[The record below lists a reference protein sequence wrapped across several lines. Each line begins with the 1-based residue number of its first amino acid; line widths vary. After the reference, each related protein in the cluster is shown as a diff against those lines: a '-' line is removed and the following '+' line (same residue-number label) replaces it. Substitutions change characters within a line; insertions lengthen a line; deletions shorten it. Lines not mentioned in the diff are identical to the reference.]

1 MHKRI
6 LTREQL
12 LAPKMAGLNQ
22 IAGIVKR
29 TLGPGGLLIMLQR
42 QGQSLDG
49 SPLGP
54 KITKDGVS
62 VAEECSSPN
71 PQEDIVIQ
79 AVKAICKKTNTIAG
93 DGTTTAIVLGEA
105 IVTEMEKVLA
115 QRPELNP
122 QLVKESVE
130 AVSLEIL
137 AKLKKMAIPVKDMAK
152 IRQIATISAN
162 GDEEIGNIIGDAFD
176 HVGAEGVVTVDE
188 GSTASVTLE
197 KVDGYQFNRGAEARN
212 AFFNNKE
219 QTQYEAEDVRVIIY
233 DGKVQNFMDLLPAL
247 KLIADVDPETGQ
259 PRNAVMPATL
269 IIANDFSN
277 EALQF
282 LMIQKQDN
290 GMKLCAVQ
298 GPNTTTVRSGYY
310 DDLAVYTGGTRLG
323 NGSRSLANINI
334 DDIGVVKRAISDKYK
349 TTLYEGQGAE
359 DDLLQRVD
367 QLKAAKQSAESPYDA
382 QILNDR
388 IGSLTN
394 GIAKI
399 CVGGQTELEIKEKY
413 DRIEDALNAAR
424 AAIEEGIVPGGGT
437 TLLRL
442 ADKINPTKSVGH
454 EIMRSALSAPFFQIL
469 NNIGYTMKAED
480 LKTILANK
488 HRVFDAR
495 HKKIKNALTAGIIDP
510 VKVTRSALQNAVS
523 IATLLSTAGGAII
536 YENDK

>member
-12 LAPKMAGLNQ
+12 LAPKMAGLSQ

-29 TLGPGGLLIMLQR
+29 TLGPGGLLIMIQR
-42 QGQSLDG
+42 QGQALDG

-62 VAEECSSPN
+62 VADECSSPN

-79 AVKAICKKTNTIAG
+79 AVKAICKKTNTTAG

-105 IVTEMEKVLA
+105 IVVEMEKVLA
-115 QRPELNP
+115 HNTTLNP
-122 QLVKESVE
+122 QLVKESVD
-130 AVSLEIL
+130 AAAQEIL
-137 AKLKKMAIPVKDMAK
+137 AKLKKIAVPVKDMSK
-152 IRQIATISAN
+152 IREVATISAN

-188 GSTASVTLE
+188 GSTGSVTLE

-212 AFFNNKE
+212 SFFNNKE
-219 QTQYEAEDVRVIIY
+219 QTQFEAEQCRVVIY
-233 DGKVQNFMDLLPAL
+233 DGKLQNYMDILPAL
-247 KLIADVDPETGQ
+247 RAIAELNEQGQ
-259 PRNAVMPATL
+259 PKHEQMPATL

-277 EALQF
+277 EVLQF
-282 LMIQKQDN
+282 LMIQKQDS

-298 GPNTTTVRSGYY
+298 GPNTTHVRSGYY

-323 NGSRSLANINI
+323 NGNRNIQSI
-334 DDIGVVKRAISDKYK
+334 TLDDVGIVDRVIVDKYK

-359 DDLLQRVD
+359 DDLLTRVD
-367 QLKAAKQSAESPYDA
+367 QLKAAKKVAESPYDA

-399 CVGGQTELEIKEKY
+399 NVGGQTELEIKEKY

-442 ADKINPTKSVGH
+442 ADKIDPNKSIGH
-454 EIMRSALSAPFFQIL
+454 EILAAALGAPFFQIL
-469 NNIGYTMKAED
+469 NNIGYSMTPDELNFI
-480 LKTILANK
+480 LKGKN
-488 HRVFDAR
+488 RVFDAR
-495 HKKIKNALTAGIIDP
+495 HKKVKNALTAGIIDP

-536 YENDK
+536 YENEK